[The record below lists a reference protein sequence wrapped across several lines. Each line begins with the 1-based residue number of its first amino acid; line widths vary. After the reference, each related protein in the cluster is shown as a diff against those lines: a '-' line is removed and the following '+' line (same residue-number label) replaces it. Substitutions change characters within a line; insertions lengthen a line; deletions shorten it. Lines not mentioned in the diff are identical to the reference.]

1 MMNQDKLRQSINVM
15 IKKSDAY
22 VLFSKNVVSLRRA
35 SAGSGVQTLLET
47 RDIGSL
53 PGYLKPPNLQAPQA
67 GRQCPCI

>member
-1 MMNQDKLRQSINVM
+1 MRRFQ
-15 IKKSDAY
+15 
-22 VLFSKNVVSLRRA
+22 KNVVSLRRA

-67 GRQCPCI
+67 GRQCPCIKARTTVAVGARRLAVPRYQR